1 MFSNLIDL
9 TLVEYSTSKLK
20 THIKRERLVLW
31 DIQNVFRRSYI
42 GYVYCSGFG
51 KNNTEQNCS
60 LNCLQIPPESGPR
73 LPGTLDG
80 SWPVAAGQAL
90 PAVWL
95 AVTMEGESVVPSPAS
110 VTIYKSGSSHL
121 EPLWYK
127 NFRLFQLL
135 PIPNLGCFGSQIPTL
150 PTPIAAG
157 SFREENKGWSS
168 RVAQGLKPQGQS
180 SSI

>member
-95 AVTMEGESVVPSPAS
+95 AVTMEGESVVP
-110 VTIYKSGSSHL
+110 HL
-121 EPLWYK
+121 P
-127 NFRLFQLL
+127 
-135 PIPNLGCFGSQIPTL
+135 P
-150 PTPIAAG
+150 
-157 SFREENKGWSS
+157 
-168 RVAQGLKPQGQS
+168 
-180 SSI
+180 